1 MTKQIQ
7 KQEIKVFCTKC
18 KTVVESVWVCKVES
32 IIGLRYIY
40 FCSNCKSNLGTYHT
54 KNLLEANPALRAVVQ

>member
-7 KQEIKVFCTKC
+7 KEDLRIFCKHC
-18 KTVVESVWVCKVES
+18 KTIVESVWVCKVES

-40 FCSNCKSNLGTYHT
+40 ICTNCKTNLGTYHS
-54 KNLLEANPALRAVVQ
+54 KNLLEENPSLRVAAH